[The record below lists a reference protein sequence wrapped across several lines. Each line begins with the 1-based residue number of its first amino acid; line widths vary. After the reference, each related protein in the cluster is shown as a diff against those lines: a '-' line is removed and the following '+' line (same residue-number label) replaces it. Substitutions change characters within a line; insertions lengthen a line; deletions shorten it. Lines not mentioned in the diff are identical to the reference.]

1 MEAISLSQL
10 NRRLGDAI
18 ALAPGLQNVW
28 IVAETADV
36 RLSGGHCYMELI
48 EKDSATGRALAKARA
63 TIWAGTYQSLAA
75 NFLAETGQQFR
86 SDIKVMVRASV
97 NYHPLYGLSLNI
109 TGINPQF
116 TLGDLAQRRMEM
128 VRRLTEEGII
138 NDNRN
143 LPWPDVPWRIAVIS
157 ARGAAGYGDFI
168 NQLYTNPARLRFH
181 TRLFPAV
188 MQGDRTAPSI
198 IDALGQIAAADETF
212 DCVVIIRGG
221 GATSDLAAFEDYR
234 LAQNIALYEIPVIIG
249 IGHERD
255 ITLLDYVA
263 NMRVKT
269 PTAAAE
275 WLISRGEA
283 ALGKLQTLASAMLQ
297 TVSDRLSGCHRQL
310 AYISGQLPAIAQAAT
325 VRARQRLLS
334 ATATLATIADSRLK
348 PGMARLDAY
357 GARLTQAVDFA
368 LARESRRLEN
378 DSKLLAA
385 LSPEATIRRGYSITR
400 GFDGRAITS
409 VAEVQPG
416 QSITTVLSDGTVIS
430 KVITNS

>member
-1 MEAISLSQL
+1 MDAISLSQL

-28 IVAETADV
+28 IMAETADV
-36 RLSGGHCYMELI
+36 RVSGGHCYMELI
-48 EKDSATGRALAKARA
+48 EKDPATGRALAKARA
-63 TIWAGTYQSLAA
+63 TIWAGTYHSLAST
-75 NFLAETGQQFR
+75 FMAETGQQFR

-97 NYHPLYGLSLNI
+97 SYHPLYGLSLNI

-128 VRRLTEEGII
+128 VRRLTAEGII

-157 ARGAAGYGDFI
+157 APGAAGYGDFI

-198 IDALGQIAAADETF
+198 IEALGQIAAADETF

-221 GATSDLAAFEDYR
+221 GATSDLAAFEDYQ

-283 ALGKLQTLASAMLQ
+283 ALGRLQTLASAMLQ
-297 TVSDRLSGCHRQL
+297 TVTDRLSGCHRQL
-310 AYISGQLPAIAQAAT
+310 AYISGQLPAIAQGAIM
-325 VRARQRLLS
+325 RGRQRLLR
-334 ATATLATIADSRLK
+334 ATASLASVADSRLR

-357 GARLTQAVDFA
+357 AAQLTQAVAFA
-368 LARESRRLEN
+368 IARESRRL
-378 DSKLLAA
+378 DSDGKLLEA
-385 LSPEATIRRGYSITR
+385 LSPQATLRRGYSITR
-400 GFDGRAITS
+400 DPDGRAITS
-409 VAEVQPG
+409 TAQVKPG
-416 QSITTVLSDGTVIS
+416 QTITTTLSDGTIIS
-430 KVITNS
+430 KLTTDN